1 MENLI
6 IFADTIIPKDM
17 KKQRYLIL
25 VAAILCFA
33 IPATAVFKEKNLP
46 RTLSV
51 LEYELRN
58 SHAALAQLSDTASRR
73 ELSQHKAL
81 IKLIEN
87 CNELSLML
95 YSQQQDYTFD
105 LTYALNEVTKQYN
118 SFNANRLPYD
128 DIVNRLEIELDR
140 YYKLIQ
146 TLKNLPPSIKDE
158 KLSESDSLTL
168 MEFIDTL
175 LSVPSFVEEEENP
188 YKMDSLAR
196 QQRDTCL
203 AYAEKILDIYWMA
216 LFRVD
221 EDNRYYEDT
230 DKHLKDAYDYAQ
242 ERYRS
247 VQSKIFTEGQTPFL
261 EILFK
266 LKSYIAKAKA
276 DCIDK
281 YSTTSHKAHI
291 ISDWRGPMVTAF
303 GLIVLFYI
311 LLAIVLSNII
321 VRLTMRWV
329 KFFNTPD
336 FRQHKLMYILL
347 SGTII
352 FAVTV
357 MIMSFTSKQNFIVM
371 ASSLLAEFAWLL
383 AAIFTSMLIRL
394 NGEQSQRT
402 LLVYLP
408 VIVMGL
414 AIIVFRIIFI
424 PNSLI
429 NIIFP
434 PLLLVFSIWQA
445 LANRKHSEKLLK
457 TDRIYTWISLV
468 VMVTATVTS
477 WLGYVMMALLIVIW
491 WIFQLTV
498 IQSITAI
505 FDLMSRYHDR
515 HLSERLANYRRK
527 HLDMPLN
534 SKGSFIEVTWF
545 YDLVKKVVVPVAGI
559 WSIPLCVYMAGGV
572 FDLSS
577 VVSEFFNKPLINVDK
592 LISLSLFKL
601 AVVVSLYF
609 VFNYI
614 RYAAK
619 AFYRIIRTRSAIR
632 KLDDGVVFKESDINF
647 TLAENIISLTS
658 WGLYIIISF
667 LLLKIPTTA
676 LTVIATG
683 LATGFGFAMK
693 DVLNNFFYGVQLMSG
708 RLRVGDVIEC
718 DGIRGT
724 VDNMS
729 YQTTQIV
736 AMDGSVIAFPNST
749 LFAKNFK
756 NLTRNHSYEML
767 KIPVGVAY
775 GSDVDKVR
783 EVIINALEPLKTR
796 DKYGREVVDS
806 KFGIVVRFAGFG
818 ESSVDLEVIQF
829 TTVDAHYT
837 YAAKAKE
844 LIYNALNE
852 NGIQIPFP
860 QVDIHTDSRDSL

>member
-1 MENLI
+1 MELQ
-6 IFADTIIPKDM
+6 M
-17 KKQRYLIL
+17 KKRYFFALL
-25 VAAILCFA
+25 AVLCLA

-58 SHAALAQLSDTASRR
+58 AHTGLIQLSDTASRR
-73 ELSQHKAL
+73 EVSQHKAL
-81 IKLIEN
+81 IELIEN

-105 LTYALNEVTKQYN
+105 LTYALNEVTKQYK
-118 SFNANRLPYD
+118 SFNGNRLPYD

-146 TLKNLPPSIKDE
+146 TLMNLPPSIRDGKA
-158 KLSESDSLTL
+158 SESDSLSL
-168 MEFIDTL
+168 MEFVDTL
-175 LSVPSFVEEEENP
+175 LTMPSFVVDEETP
-188 YKMDSLAR
+188 FMMDSLAR

-203 AYAEKILDIYWMA
+203 AYAEKILDIYWQA

-230 DKHLKDAYDYAQ
+230 DKHLKEAYDYAQ
-242 ERYRS
+242 ERYRN
-247 VQSKIFTEGQTPFL
+247 VQSKIFTEGQTPFMQ
-261 EILFK
+261 ILFK
-266 LKSYIAKAKA
+266 LKSNLAKAKA
-276 DCIDK
+276 DCVDK
-281 YSTTSHKAHI
+281 YSTTSRKAHI

-303 GLIVLFYI
+303 GLIVFFYI
-311 LLAIVLSNII
+311 LLAIILSNII

-329 KFFNTPD
+329 KFFNTPE
-336 FRQHKLMYILL
+336 FRQHRLMYILL

-352 FAVTV
+352 FAITV
-357 MIMSFTSKQNFIVM
+357 MVMSFTARQNFIVM
-371 ASSLLAEFAWLL
+371 ASRLLAEFAWLL

-394 NGEQSQRT
+394 NGDQSRRT
-402 LLVYLP
+402 VLVYLP

-414 AIIVFRIIFI
+414 AIIIFRIIFI

-429 NIIFP
+429 NIVFP
-434 PLLLVFSIWQA
+434 PLLLVFSVWQA
-445 LANRKHSEKLLK
+445 FANRKHSEKLQK
-457 TDRIYTWISLV
+457 ADRVYMWISLL
-468 VMVTATVTS
+468 VMVIATVTS

-498 IQSITAI
+498 IQTITAV

-515 HLSERLANYRRK
+515 HLSERLTNYRRR
-527 HLDMPLN
+527 HPEMPFKY
-534 SKGSFIEVTWF
+534 KGSFIEVTWF
-545 YDLVKKVVVPVAGI
+545 YDLVKRVIVPVAGI

-577 VVSEFFNKPLINVDK
+577 VVSDYFYKPFINIPK

-609 VFNYI
+609 IFSYLNYSL
-614 RYAAK
+614 K
-619 AFYRIIRTRSAIR
+619 AFYRVIRTQSAIR
-632 KLDDGVVFKESDINF
+632 KLDEGVIFKESDINF
-647 TLAENIISLTS
+647 NLADNLISLIC
-658 WGLYIIISF
+658 WGLFIIISF
-667 LLLKIPTTA
+667 LMLKIPTTA
-676 LTVIATG
+676 LTLIATG

-783 EVIINALEPLKTR
+783 EVITKALEPLQTR
-796 DKYGREVVDS
+796 DKYGREVVDT
-806 KFGIVVRFAGFG
+806 KFGVVVRFAGFG
-818 ESSVDLEVIQF
+818 ESSVDLDVIQF

-860 QVDIHTDSRDSL
+860 QVDIHTDSKDTK